1 MMFMLQTDHFPKH
14 PIKVTWH
21 PAWLIHPIFI
31 AIASM
36 QELLLVQQYC
46 PGLKTPLLVSS
57 TWLI

>member
-1 MMFMLQTDHFPKH
+1 MMFMLQTAHFPKQ
-14 PIKVTWH
+14 PIKITWH

-46 PGLKTPLLVSS
+46 PGLKTLLLVF
-57 TWLI
+57 LILLI